1 MLKRSLSSLSSDI
14 LKPVEEINSYLGL
27 YSKLSF
33 RILQWERSHW
43 PHFKKKHAVFWSENN
58 VCQYKFPIVVK
69 YRHNACFFP
78 LGEEN
83 LPKKVPLDMTLIVS
97 SEKNVS
103 LNSGEKWNQILEVRI
118 ISDIMF
124 FSFPV
129 PFKFKVPE
137 ISVYFNT
144 LKICHCLLRL
154 LVSVT
159 TFMSSVSSSNI
170 NPFPTLL

>member
-1 MLKRSLSSLSSDI
+1 MLSSEVKTMFVS
-14 LKPVEEINSYLGL
+14 INSQQLLNTG
-27 YSKLSF
+27 
-33 RILQWERSHW
+33 IMH
-43 PHFKKKHAVFWSENN
+43 V
-58 VCQYKFPIVVK
+58 
-69 YRHNACFFP
+69 FFP

-103 LNSGEKWNQILEVRI
+103 LNSGEKRNQILEVRI
-118 ISDIMF
+118 ISDTMF

-137 ISVYFNT
+137 ISMYFNR
-144 LKICHCLLRL
+144 LKICHCLLRF
-154 LVSVT
+154 LVSVS